1 VSEGLQTNKRAR
13 IHCQKPGVKVLSRPR
28 AHHLNKL
35 LHEEIG
41 LVNLWIKLSQL
52 AHGLLFFRFEIL
64 RTTQKQKEC
73 GTQW

>member
-13 IHCQKPGVKVLSRPR
+13 IHCQKPGIKVLSRPR

-52 AHGLLFFRFEIL
+52 AHGLLFFRSKGSSANKMIRIL
-64 RTTQKQKEC
+64 EV
-73 GTQW
+73 